1 MYPETDLELLR
12 IGLEHINCLKKNLPK
27 LKGDIRME
35 LKKKGLHDELIELV
49 LDKHETLDEFN
60 ALMNVYDRDA
70 NLVGK
75 MVTLWR
81 NEIATKQDKDID
93 EIKGMLSERVL
104 EKMLERVAKGT
115 LSSGDVKTV
124 MMRMVEGQDIE
135 KASKIEKVDDNELE
149 AEVRAIVKEKPG
161 LRPNAYMGMVM
172 AKLKG
177 KVDAK
182 KAMELLERIVK

>member
-1 MYPETDLELLR
+1 
-12 IGLEHINCLKKNLPK
+12 
-27 LKGDIRME
+27 
-35 LKKKGLHDELIELV
+35 LIELV

-115 LSSGDVKTV
+115 LSSGDVNT
-124 MMRMVEGQDIE
+124 E
-135 KASKIEKVDDNELE
+135 
-149 AEVRAIVKEKPG
+149 
-161 LRPNAYMGMVM
+161 
-172 AKLKG
+172 
-177 KVDAK
+177 
-182 KAMELLERIVK
+182 